1 MITGKV
7 LDTSAVLDIS
17 TGASIYG
24 QTLLRISNQLG
35 MTLAIPMVTYSSA
48 WQVSTGDQ
56 ERLWLDLL
64 VDDDAEPSIVLL
76 PLDAPHARTS
86 GLLAAAAGR
95 PDAPLGT
102 VHAAQ
107 VAIERSWPVVTK
119 APDAVLALSSDVRT
133 ETIP

>member
-1 MITGKV
+1 VITGKV

-24 QTLLRISNQLG
+24 QALLRISNQLG
-35 MTLAIPMVTYSSA
+35 TTLAVPMATYSTA
-48 WQVSTGDQ
+48 WQVSTDDQ

-64 VDDDAEPSIVLL
+64 VDDDAEPSIVVL
-76 PLDAPHARTS
+76 PLDASHARAS
-86 GLLAAAAGR
+86 GLLAAGAGQ
-95 PDAPLGT
+95 PNAPQGT

-107 VAIERSWPVVTK
+107 LAIERSWPVVTK
-119 APDAVLALSSDVRT
+119 TPDAVLALSSDVRT